1 MILVDT
7 NVVSEVMR
15 PKPSGVVLDWLN
27 TTPTATLYISS
38 ISIAEIEFGL
48 QSLPDGQ
55 RRDFLTKRFEQFI
68 EQGFEHRT
76 LYFDAAAAFAYG
88 DIMGRCRRAGRPM
101 SILDGQIAAIT
112 MANHATLATRNV
124 GDFSASGIDVIN
136 PWTEKSGRRNGRA
149 L

>member
-15 PKPSGVVLDWLN
+15 PRPSGAVLDWLN
-27 TTPTATLYISS
+27 RTPTANLYVSS

-76 LYFDAAAAFAYG
+76 LDFDATAALAYG
-88 DIMGRCRRAGRPM
+88 EIMSRCRRTGRAM
-101 SILDGQIAAIT
+101 SILDGQIAAI
-112 MANHATLATRNV
+112 ASIHHATLATRNV
-124 GDFSASGIDVIN
+124 GDFSASGIEVIN
-136 PWTEKSGRRNGRA
+136 PWTA
-149 L
+149 